1 MRHSIILTLCL
12 LLGVATASHAQR
24 TKKVHGEYTYHA
36 PENVSLEQAKQTAL
50 SRAQIQALGDE
61 FGTVVAQHNATM
73 MDNTNGS
80 TNTNFTSLSSSDV
93 KGEWLETIGEPQYD
107 ISYEQGM
114 LVVKCSVS
122 GKARELVAN
131 GQNSFVAKVLRN
143 GTDDKFEG
151 DNFKSGD
158 DLYLSYQASSKG
170 YVAVYLIDD
179 SKNAF
184 CLLPYQ
190 SSQDGKVQVDANQ
203 RYVFFDA
210 KKAAPLFQPTDVD
223 EYNMTCEKAAE
234 TNYIYIISSPHPFV
248 KAIDNASAG
257 LPRQLAY
264 DDFQKWLSKN
274 RTADK
279 DMQVEIKTI
288 TVRK

>member
-1 MRHSIILTLCL
+1 MRRYILIFIM
-12 LLGVATASHAQR
+12 LLGVITNIYAQR
-24 TKKVHGEYTYHA
+24 TKKVHGEYIYHA

-61 FGTVVAQHNATM
+61 FGTVVAQHNATL
-73 MDNTNGS
+73 TTS
-80 TNTNFTSLSSSDV
+80 TDGAVKTDFASLSSSDV
-93 KGEWLETIGEPQYD
+93 KGEWLETIGEPQYE

-114 LVVKCSVS
+114 LVVKCSVN

-131 GQNSFVAKVLRN
+131 QNSFVAKVLRN
-143 GTDDKFEG
+143 GTDDRFEG

-158 DLYLSYQASSKG
+158 DLYLSYQASTKG

-179 SKNAF
+179 SKNAY

-190 SSQDGKVQVDANQ
+190 SSQDGKVRVDANTK
-203 RYVFFDA
+203 YVFFNS
-210 KKAAPLFQPTDVD
+210 KTAAPLFQPADVD
-223 EYNMTCEKAAE
+223 EYNMTCEKSME
-234 TNYIYIISSPHPFV
+234 TNYIYIISSPNPFV
-248 KAIDNASAG
+248 KAIDNAKEG
-257 LPRQLAY
+257 LPRELKY
-264 DDFQKWLSKN
+264 EDFQKWLTKN

-288 TVRK
+288 TVKK